1 MTYDI
6 FDIPVTELN
15 CSLNEIGR
23 PKYGSLEDLL
33 LKDFKNCQVGTPN
46 GYQILPNIRLG
57 EFRNSRIIFDNPEE
71 INLIIT
77 SKIIETLPY
86 EFENDIDFDISC
98 RYKVLR
104 YKENDFFNKHQDKM
118 RKGRHYGTLLIFPP
132 AIDEFQH
139 TGGEL
144 ILNDIYTFESGSNK
158 VWKAVFFTG
167 DTFHEVK
174 KIISG
179 QRIVFKTELFF
190 KVNHNLG
197 YNIFP
202 EEIYEGHTD

>member
-1 MTYDI
+1 MP
-6 FDIPVTELN
+6 FGCSELKEGQKELQHTR
-15 CSLNEIGR
+15 S
-23 PKYGSLEDLL
+23 D
-33 LKDFKNCQVGTPN
+33 TPTCE
-46 GYQILPNIRLG
+46 L
-57 EFRNSRIIFDNPEE
+57 FR
-71 INLIIT
+71 
-77 SKIIETLPY
+77 
-86 EFENDIDFDISC
+86 
-98 RYKVLR
+98 
-104 YKENDFFNKHQDKM
+104 
-118 RKGRHYGTLLIFPP
+118 
-132 AIDEFQH
+132 IDEFQH